1 MEGTSSIESS
11 EAVIGNH
18 DDAGESRLIPLSDI
32 RPDPDQP
39 RKIFEEADL
48 AAMATSIR
56 SAGVVQL
63 ITVKPDPAFPG
74 KFIIVDGE
82 RRWRSSQLAGKTHIP
97 ATIREVTDDNERRQ
111 KQLVANYHQRPLQP
125 VEEAEYLEDWIN
137 QLMSQ
142 GRPQTQARETVCTAL
157 GLSNSTLSKKLSVL
171 KYPAALRE
179 LVVSQKIKDDSAL
192 RYLAKLPQEQ
202 QQLIVSQ
209 INGELEDAPPFVFSE
224 LKKNPK
230 QYLSSLRADGSTVS
244 RGTQEK
250 SAKPARPPVVVWH
263 LDGRELGALIGLTQ
277 YRDVVKNLVWE
288 ALSKDELG
296 AIYHQFRCWVGES
309 SP

>member
-1 MEGTSSIESS
+1 MDGISSTESTV
-11 EAVIGNH
+11 AIIGNH

-32 RPDPDQP
+32 RPDPNQP
-39 RKIFEEADL
+39 RKIFETADL
-48 AAMATSIR
+48 EEMAVSIR
-56 SAGVVQL
+56 RAGVVQL
-63 ITVKPDPAFPG
+63 ISVKPDPEFPG

-97 ATIREVTDDNERRQ
+97 ATIRTVTDDNERRQ
-111 KQLVANYHQRPLQP
+111 KQLVANYHQRPLKP
-125 VEEAEYLEDWIN
+125 VEEAEYLEQWIN
-137 QLMSQ
+137 QLLTESI
-142 GRPQTQARETVCTAL
+142 PQTQAREIVCGAL
-157 GLSNSTLSKKLSVL
+157 GFSNSTLSKKLSVL

-179 LVVSQKIKDDSAL
+179 LVVSQKIKDDGAL
-192 RYLAKLPQEQ
+192 RFLAKLSEQE
-202 QQLIVSQ
+202 QQLIVMQ
-209 INGELEDAPPFVFSE
+209 INGELADAPPFVFSE

-230 QYLSSLRADGSTVS
+230 QYLASLSGDGSTVS

-277 YRDVVKNLVWE
+277 YRDVVKHLVWE

-296 AIYHQFRCWVGES
+296 AVYHQFRCWVGES
-309 SP
+309 AP